1 MDHSGGTAS
10 QKYLDPQPEAMERAF
25 EKLFS
30 MNGKATQ
37 LRTHAVSPRANG
49 GPRPSS

>member
-1 MDHSGGTAS
+1 MGHCSGTAS
-10 QKYLDPQPEAMERAF
+10 KKYLDPQPEAMERTF

-37 LRTHAVSPRANG
+37 LATHAVSPRANG